1 MAGCRPRRRI
11 YPAKPKLGVRVTQP
25 DELWHVDLTIIKLLN
40 GTKVYL
46 HAVIDNY
53 SRRILAWCMSSTFD
67 VMNTIQILQRGRA
80 GRQCSQASHVG
91 HRLGHREHQRRG
103 R

>member
-1 MAGCRPRRRI
+1 M
-11 YPAKPKLGVRVTQP
+11 
-25 DELWHVDLTIIKLLN
+25 DLTIIKLLN

-67 VMNTIQILQRGRA
+67 VMNTIQILQ
-80 GRQCSQASHVG
+80 QAAEQAVSALKPPTLVTDSG
-91 HRLGHREHQRRG
+91 IENINGEVDKLIGSRLFSRVLALKDITFSNSMIEAWW
-103 R
+103 